1 MNKTSVLQDWQLLNA
16 LLEALPMYGGGGI
29 LLVERKDGVTTVSVA
44 SAGELRWWEKANSS
58 GFRRYPTNHAEWSRR
73 DNERFLPLE
82 QSLNVC
88 FFCPNRTRKHKDF
101 CTKIFVKIAQKP
113 SICLVF
119 LHL

>member
-16 LLEALPMYGGGGI
+16 LLEALPMHGGGGI

-88 FFCPNRTRKHKDF
+88 FFAQIEQENI
-101 CTKIFVKIAQKP
+101 KIFAPKYLSK
-113 SICLVF
+113 
-119 LHL
+119 